1 MAIVNIDTEKKKILQ
16 IVEGIYLR
24 DLSKERELHY
34 LCRSYYD
41 DHSTKFGKLGEAGL
55 KNLFKSSLA
64 ELISQVI
71 KRKIYVED
79 GELMGKDGEPLK
91 SKLTTYFWG
100 IVLNKFYEMLRELTP
115 VGRSLTG
122 IDVKDTQAEMP
133 NSSTPYVQDGFWFVD
148 GKSTKVKYS
157 TDEDKLYRTYHIPYI
172 GKDGH
177 WMIGEG
183 DKAQDLGAVTYDN
196 IFYDDKEIREL
207 AVVANRIAKMKGNCK
222 KILTLFYYLERN
234 YDEIMEIMPN
244 FESKKALKTAK
255 YKCLK
260 NLIDSVK
267 GTYC

>member
-1 MAIVNIDTEKKKILQ
+1 MAIVNIDPEKRKILQ

-24 DLSKERELHY
+24 DLSKERQLHD
-34 LCRSYYD
+34 LCRNYFD
-41 DHSTKFGKLGEAGL
+41 DHTTKFGKLGESEK

-71 KRKIYVED
+71 KRKIYVEE

-100 IVLNKFYEMLRELTP
+100 IVLNKFYEMLRESTL
-115 VGRSLTG
+115 GGLSLTG
-122 IDVKDTQAEMP
+122 IDVKDTQTEMP

-148 GKSTKVKYS
+148 GKSTKVEYS
-157 TDEDKLYRTYHIPYI
+157 TDEDELHRTYHIPYI

-177 WMIGEG
+177 WKIEEG
-183 DKAQDLGAVTYDN
+183 DKVIDLGAVTYDN
-196 IFYDDKEIREL
+196 IFYDDKEIKEL
-207 AVVANRIAKMKGNCK
+207 AVVARRIAKMKGNCK
-222 KILTLFYYLERN
+222 KILSLFYYFERS
-234 YDEIMEIMPN
+234 YDEIMKIMPN

-255 YKCLK
+255 YRCLK
-260 NLIDSVK
+260 NLKNSVE